1 MTDKEAIK
9 FAECLKNNWTI
20 DFNDMEPFCEYVQQT
35 IKDNKKL
42 KRNYKRVKQQ
52 VNIMSAQKDVDVTGD
67 VLEVGKWLCA
77 YYKLREIVKEKL

>member
-20 DFNDMEPFCEYVQQT
+20 DFNDMEPFCEYVQQA

-42 KRNYKRVKQQ
+42 KRNYKRIKHQ
-52 VNIMSAQKDVDVTGD
+52 VNVMSAQKTIDLTGN
-67 VLEVGKWLCA
+67 VLEVGKYICA
-77 YYKLREIVKEKL
+77 YHNLLEIVKEKL